1 MWLFGLKENII
12 NNKYQLLNFNN
23 MKKSL
28 LIGIIALLFIACG
41 GNSQK
46 KVSDSAK
53 ADPDVVNVYYFH
65 GKQRC
70 KTCIAVGDVAQKTIA
85 DSYAGNKKVKFTEV
99 NTSEK
104 ENEALVEKYQVT
116 WNALIIAKSDNS
128 VDITEQAF
136 ANAVNNPQVL
146 ESMLKDEVNKRL
158 N

>member
-1 MWLFGLKENII
+1 
-12 NNKYQLLNFNN
+12 
-23 MKKSL
+23 MKNSL

-41 GNSQK
+41 GNGQK
-46 KVSDSAK
+46 KTTDSAK
-53 ADPDVVNVYYFH
+53 TDPDVVNVYYFH

-85 DSYAGNKKVKFTEV
+85 ENYTGNKKVKFTEV

-104 ENEALVEKYQVT
+104 ENETLVEKYQVT
-116 WNALIIAKSDNS
+116 WNALIIVKGDNS
-128 VDITEQAF
+128 ADITEQAF

-146 ESMLKDEVNKRL
+146 ETLLKDEVNKRL